1 MAAVINLPSFDWII
15 CLFICCETAVLKM
28 DKTLENPRKLVLK
41 PDDYVTADW
50 AGDFIYTVYI
60 TFYIYISKQFS
71 RNELYY

>member
-1 MAAVINLPSFDWII
+1 
-15 CLFICCETAVLKM
+15 M